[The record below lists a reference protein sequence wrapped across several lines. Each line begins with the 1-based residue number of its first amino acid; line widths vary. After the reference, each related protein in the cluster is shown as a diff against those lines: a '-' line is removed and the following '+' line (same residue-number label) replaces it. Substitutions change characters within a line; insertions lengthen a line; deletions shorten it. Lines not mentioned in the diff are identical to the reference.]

1 MNIRDLKQSRFL
13 TQRDIERPVLVTI
26 TACKEVNVAMQ
37 GAEPDERWT
46 LSFREFDKSMVLNST
61 NGQTIAAITGSEE
74 SDDWIGHQIVI
85 FVDPT
90 ISFGGK
96 LVGGIRCRAPKS
108 QTVPQP
114 KPQTFDRTKSIENL
128 RAAQQAAMRDY
139 KDVPVTS
146 PEQDRL
152 AAEIVADNAAAEA
165 AYEQQQREA
174 GEDEV

>member
-13 TQRDIERPVLVTI
+13 TQRDIDRPVLVTI

-74 SDDWIGHQIVI
+74 SEDWIGHQIVLY
-85 FVDPT
+85 VDPT

-96 LVGGIRCRAPKS
+96 LVGGIRVRAPKG
-108 QTVPQP
+108 QAKPVPP
-114 KPQTFDRTKSIENL
+114 PATFDRSKSIESL
-128 RAAQQAAMRDY
+128 RAQQKAAGL
-139 KDVPVTS
+139 
-146 PEQDRL
+146 PELRYDDNGNVIS
-152 AAEIVADNAAAEA
+152 ENEPDPSIVEEPGAD
-165 AYEQQQREA
+165 
-174 GEDEV
+174 DEV